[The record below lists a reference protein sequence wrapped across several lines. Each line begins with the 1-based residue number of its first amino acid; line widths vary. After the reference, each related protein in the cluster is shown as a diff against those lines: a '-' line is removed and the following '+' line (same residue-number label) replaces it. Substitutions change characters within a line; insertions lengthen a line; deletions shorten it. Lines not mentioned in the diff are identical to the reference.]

1 MTATTNTAQ
10 GLLAAILEHPEADD
24 LRLIYADWLD
34 DHEQEKRAEFIRMQ
48 VELAKA
54 ELRLKDSQS
63 KRCRECANKEWV
75 HRGELCNKCH
85 ELEWEVKDR
94 QDASYDYIESNRF
107 ELGEEAI
114 PGEPGWHTIDSGI
127 LSVNKIILTFRR
139 GFIAEVHAPLAVLQQ
154 HLPALIRQHP
164 IERVRATDKEPWTAS
179 GGSRLWHD
187 KRYYTDS
194 DEPDDIPGDLFDLLE
209 NTVLAFYRND
219 PARLFSTAEAAHDAL
234 SFALLMLAKQP
245 IT

>member
-10 GLLAAILEHPEADD
+10 GLLADIIEHPEADD

-34 DHEQEKRAEFIRMQ
+34 DHDEEERAEFIRVQ

-63 KRCRECANKEWV
+63 KRCRECINKEWV

-107 ELGEEAI
+107 ELGEETI

-127 LSVNKIILTFRR
+127 LSVNEIILLFRR
-139 GFIAEVHAPLAVLQQ
+139 GFVAEVHAPLAVLQQ
-154 HLPALIRQHP
+154 HLPALVQSHP
-164 IERVRATDKEPWTAS
+164 IERVRATDKEPWAAS
-179 GGSRLWHD
+179 GGSYLWHD
-187 KRYYTDS
+187 RRYYTDS
-194 DEPDDIPGDLFDLLE
+194 NQEDDLPGNLFELLG
-209 NTVLAFYRND
+209 NTASGFYRND
-219 PARLFSTAEAAHDAL
+219 PARLFPTAEAAHAAL
-234 SFALLMLAKQP
+234 SVALLTLARR
-245 IT
+245 